1 MLKLKEEY
9 RFENWEIEQGLNKL
23 NVGLYGKFEAETLRI
38 YSDGSTRFYGKFY
51 PAAHGIVEFNLPE
64 NTKYVYAELKFDSKL
79 DPWDAEFISDLRN
92 SKWYTFGLVI
102 LGNEAQRHRH
112 VNVDSLPSFKEYR
125 NFDL

>member
-9 RFENWEIEQGLNKL
+9 RFEDWELEQGLNKL

-51 PAAHGIVEFNLPE
+51 PAPHGIVELNLPE
-64 NTKYVYAELKFDSKL
+64 NTKYVYAELEFDSML

-92 SKWYTFGLVI
+92 SEWYTFNIFI
-102 LGNEAQRHRH
+102 LDDKTQRH
-112 VNVDSLPSFKEYR
+112 VNVDLLPSFKEYR
-125 NFDL
+125 KR